1 MTETAEK
8 DSRICCKAC
17 PERGEMGGLLLGS
30 EGVKEQHW
38 TSGKV
43 IFRKLFPQLMDG
55 VCFARK
61 AGELVTSEAW
71 QRCC

>member
-1 MTETAEK
+1 MAESAEK
-8 DSRICCKAC
+8 DSSICCKAC
-17 PERGEMGGLLLGS
+17 PAWGEMGGLLLGS

-38 TSGKV
+38 TLGKI

-61 AGELVTSEAW
+61 AGELVPSEAW
-71 QRCC
+71 HRRC